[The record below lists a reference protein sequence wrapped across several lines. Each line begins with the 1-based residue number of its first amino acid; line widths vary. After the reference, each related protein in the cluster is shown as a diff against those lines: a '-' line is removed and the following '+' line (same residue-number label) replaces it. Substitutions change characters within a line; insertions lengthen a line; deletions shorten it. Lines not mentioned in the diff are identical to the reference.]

1 MLDCL
6 RSIRK
11 FLLPVFF
18 SAWFCTG
25 AFCQDSSIG
34 PALPADAA
42 SSAFTLQPRFDVS
55 TIPAGTFGE
64 DTNESAATQSSEHH
78 GFVSR
83 MVKRGLEDQKGLYLA
98 PLKPSN
104 FKWDGLVL
112 GGTAG
117 LLVADRHIENNLPG
131 GHYQFYQD
139 SSNIAIA
146 SLSSTLAGVWIYGL
160 KSGNPHAK
168 ELGNL
173 ELETLINTFLI
184 YAPMQFIGARQRPG
198 EGNGHGDFLRHSAI
212 NTSFPGGHAMFTW
225 AMATVVAHE
234 YPKPWVRVLSY
245 TAALTVT
252 ASRFLARDHW
262 ASDMFVGSA
271 LGIGIGTHIFNSR
284 CDPDLSESCKHHADK
299 LKLRSKSKVEYP
311 AWLKADESTNSYASG
326 RPISQ

>member
-1 MLDCL
+1 MPDCL

-34 PALPADAA
+34 PALPADTT

-64 DTNESAATQSSEHH
+64 DTNESTATTQSSEHH
-78 GFVSR
+78 GGFVSR

-98 PLKPSN
+98 PFKPSN

-198 EGNGHGDFLRHSAI
+198 RRK
-212 NTSFPGGHAMFTW
+212 W
-225 AMATVVAHE
+225 
-234 YPKPWVRVLSY
+234 PW
-245 TAALTVT
+245 
-252 ASRFLARDHW
+252 RFLASFRDQY
-262 ASDMFVGSA
+262 FVSWRTCHVHVGDGHRGGA
-271 LGIGIGTHIFNSR
+271 
-284 CDPDLSESCKHHADK
+284 
-299 LKLRSKSKVEYP
+299 
-311 AWLKADESTNSYASG
+311 
-326 RPISQ
+326 